1 MMNLEKKLSEQGRE
15 QRTNSTHIMAST
27 AGYVIALTTA
37 PPLLPIKGIKTINSI
52 ACKQTFGGL
61 SGEVTR
67 EPHAKGDAIVKGEE
81 RKRLRCWLA
90 RFLSACFAYHNWSY

>member
-15 QRTNSTHIMAST
+15 QTTNSTRIKAST
-27 AGYVIALTTA
+27 AGCMSALITA
-37 PPLLPIKGIKTINSI
+37 PPLLPIKGIKPINSV
-52 ACKQTFGGL
+52 ACEQAFGGL

-81 RKRLRCWLA
+81 RKRLRCSLA
-90 RFLSACFAYHNWSY
+90 RFLAACFAYHNWSY